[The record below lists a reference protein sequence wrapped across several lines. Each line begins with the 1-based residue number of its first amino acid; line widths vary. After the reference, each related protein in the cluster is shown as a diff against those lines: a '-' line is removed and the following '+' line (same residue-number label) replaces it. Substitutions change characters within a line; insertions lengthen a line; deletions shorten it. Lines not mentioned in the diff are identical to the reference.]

1 MTAASRRHVDDT
13 PSSVARGSGAVPSL
27 CPDRRGT
34 RETIGIKR
42 VRLTHGLLSQSLQ
55 RVDPARAGRIE
66 TSPRK
71 EHRPLSRPQRDGFVL
86 TTRLPGNRFLRFLL
100 VGGLNTAFGYGIYAL
115 GLLLGAHYAV
125 AATISTV
132 LGVLFNFVTT
142 GTLVFDRREGARLHR
157 FVAVYVVTWAIGI
170 LMLKVASALGA
181 DLYIAGLVLLL
192 PSAGLSFLLLR
203 TFVFQERS

>member
-1 MTAASRRHVDDT
+1 M
-13 PSSVARGSGAVPSL
+13 
-27 CPDRRGT
+27 
-34 RETIGIKR
+34 
-42 VRLTHGLLSQSLQ
+42 
-55 RVDPARAGRIE
+55 
-66 TSPRK
+66 
-71 EHRPLSRPQRDGFVL
+71 L
-86 TTRLPGNRFLRFLL
+86 TTRHPGNRFLRFLL

-181 DLYIAGLVLLL
+181 DLYFAGLVLLL